1 MSAIFNHQLIS
12 KDEKRILLKTTII
25 HQDEC
30 YIPEK
35 LNFILQAL
43 WKKTRGSGEQPTPIS
58 ELISIDEILDSDWVN
73 ANCSRFVK
81 SVKVVEEK
89 NYPPAD
95 DWDYNETKK
104 NNLLPVVIHEI
115 ELNNLGLISDLNEG
129 DTWES
134 AAYDMGGI

>member
-1 MSAIFNHQLIS
+1 MSSIFKHQLIS
-12 KDEKRILLKTTII
+12 KDETKFLLKTTII

-35 LNFILQAL
+35 LNFVLQAF
-43 WKKTRGSGEQPTPIS
+43 WKKTRNSGEPTAIS

-115 ELNNLGLISDLNEG
+115 ELNDLDLISDLNEG

>member
-1 MSAIFNHQLIS
+1 MSAIFKHQLVS
-12 KDEKRILLKTTII
+12 KDETKILLKTTII

-43 WKKTRGSGEQPTPIS
+43 WKKTRNSGESSAIS

-115 ELNNLGLISDLNEG
+115 ELNDLGLISDIIVG
-129 DTWES
+129 DIWES

>member
-1 MSAIFNHQLIS
+1 MSAIFNHQLLS
-12 KDEKRILLKTTII
+12 KDETKILLKTTII
-25 HQDEC
+25 HQDEY

-43 WKKTRGSGEQPTPIS
+43 WKKIRDSGEPSAIS

-73 ANCSRFVK
+73 ANCSHFVK

-95 DWDYNETKK
+95 YWDYNETKK

-115 ELNNLGLISDLNEG
+115 ELNDLDLISDLNEG
-129 DTWES
+129 DNWES

>member
-1 MSAIFNHQLIS
+1 MSAIFKHQLIS
-12 KDEKRILLKTTII
+12 KDETKILLKTTII

-35 LNFILQAL
+35 LNFVLQAL
-43 WKKTRGSGEQPTPIS
+43 WKKTRNSGEPSAIS

-95 DWDYNETKK
+95 DWDYSETKK

-115 ELNNLGLISDLNEG
+115 ELNDLALISDLNEG

>member
-1 MSAIFNHQLIS
+1 MSAIFYHQLIS
-12 KDEKRILLKTTII
+12 KDETKFLLKTTII

-35 LNFILQAL
+35 LNFVLQAL
-43 WKKTRGSGEQPTPIS
+43 WTKTRNSEEPTAIS

-115 ELNNLGLISDLNEG
+115 ELNDLGLISDLNEG
-129 DTWES
+129 DTWGS

>member
-1 MSAIFNHQLIS
+1 MSAIFKHQLIS
-12 KDEKRILLKTTII
+12 KDETKFLLKTTII

-35 LNFILQAL
+35 LNFVLQAF
-43 WKKTRGSGEQPTPIS
+43 WKKTRNSGEPTAIS

-115 ELNNLGLISDLNEG
+115 ELNDLGLISDLNEG
-129 DTWES
+129 DTWGS